1 MHILDQV
8 RKRVNHICGEINLWT
23 YFLDS
28 RVMLFFFLKISIV
41 IPGMYFED
49 IVQRNNFEGILEL
62 APFTYESVIIYSLNI
77 FR

>member
-1 MHILDQV
+1 
-8 RKRVNHICGEINLWT
+8 
-23 YFLDS
+23 
-28 RVMLFFFLKISIV
+28 MLFFFKISIL

>member
-1 MHILDQV
+1 M
-8 RKRVNHICGEINLWT
+8 NLLSG
-23 YFLDS
+23 FACNA
-28 RVMLFFFLKISIV
+28 VFFFKISIL

-49 IVQRNNFEGILEL
+49 IVQRNHFEGILEL